1 LREYANDRVGV
12 SRHGVHGSFA
22 RVAAVTTPGAG
33 VEMRRAGSTSRRS
46 ACSRREEQ
54 ADNDLKECGADDHSE
69 GEAKIDV
76 RNVLAPAPGSGLWG
90 EPDLE
95 GQRSGDPKLD
105 GDHGL
110 EVLKGD
116 VVHRTLSSSGHGH
129 GDA

>member
-1 LREYANDRVGV
+1 MIA
-12 SRHGVHGSFA
+12 
-22 RVAAVTTPGAG
+22 PGRTG
-33 VEMRRAGSTSRRS
+33 GQRLE
-46 ACSRREEQ
+46 
-54 ADNDLKECGADDHSE
+54 ECGADDDSEGEAQE

-76 RNVLAPAPGSGLWG
+76 RNVLAPAPGSALWG

-95 GQRSGDPKLD
+95 GQSSGDPKLD